1 MISESVKGL
10 LLLFMA
16 IMANFLGTT
25 MNCSVQKLLTTSPI
39 LRNVAVFFLIYFTIN
54 FTSAND
60 IYPPTL
66 WINVLMVYVLFVM
79 LMKQNIYFIIVNLLL
94 LVLIY
99 TSIQLRDYYVTQNDA
114 KSIEV
119 SSQRIIIL
127 ETLLFVGLLT
137 GFVIYALHHYREHSA
152 NFSWIKFL
160 FGVNVCGSMKS

>member
-25 MNCSVQKLLTTSPI
+25 MNCSVQRLLTTSPI
-39 LRNVAVFFLIYFTIN
+39 LRNVAVFCLIYFTIN

-60 IYPPTL
+60 IYPPKL
-66 WINVLMVYVLFVM
+66 WINVFLVYVFFVM
-79 LMKQNIYFIIVNLLL
+79 LMKQNIYFIVVNLLL
-94 LVLIY
+94 LILIY
-99 TSIQLRDYYVTQNDA
+99 TSIQLRDYYVTQNDP

-119 SSQRIIIL
+119 ASQRIMVL
-127 ETLLFVGLLT
+127 ETIFFVSLLT
-137 GFVIYALHHYREHSA
+137 GFVVYALHHYREHSA

-160 FGVNVCGSMKS
+160 FGVNVCESLKY